1 MGGKN
6 WFGEVDSGD
15 LDAGMTTL
23 PCSGKMGQELPG
35 SLFSGLLAKAQ
46 RFRFGVRVEILP
58 YPGILPGPGAQGSW
72 AR

>member
-1 MGGKN
+1 
-6 WFGEVDSGD
+6 
-15 LDAGMTTL
+15 MTAL

-46 RFRFGVRVEILP
+46 RFGFGVRVEILP

-72 AR
+72 AG